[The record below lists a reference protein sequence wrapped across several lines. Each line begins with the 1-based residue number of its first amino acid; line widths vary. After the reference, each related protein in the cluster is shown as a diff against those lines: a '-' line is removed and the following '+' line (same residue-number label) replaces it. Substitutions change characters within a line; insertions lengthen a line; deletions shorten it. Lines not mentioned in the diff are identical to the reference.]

1 MEQIVVPD
9 NERQQVLQTL
19 LDAGLLYNA
28 PSSTEPPVSETDLRA
43 AAVAIGADGSL
54 SVDIIAERV
63 R

>member
-1 MEQIVVPD
+1 MEQIAVPD
-9 NERQQVLQTL
+9 NKRQQVLQTL

-28 PSSTEPPVSETDLRA
+28 PPSTEPLVSEADLRA

-54 SVDIIAERV
+54 SDDVIAERV